1 MTKDSKTFDG
11 PYPTP
16 ESQGIDRGYEA
27 VRAKAEAEL
36 EGTMAGPSKPLEQIS
51 GEGIK
56 NPEGEFAIPA
66 SHTGAPDRQ
75 QRGPGPNQAG
85 NSAGDGSVDPQG
97 QQGGTEGGQPGS
109 PSSILPNRIA
119 GTPLANCAERKRQS
133 QQRKGAGTDT
143 AQQRDALEPQPH
155 LCEADDASEP

>member
-1 MTKDSKTFDG
+1 MTNDSKTFVG

-36 EGTMAGPSKPLEQIS
+36 EGTMAGPSRPLEQVS

-66 SHTGAPDRQ
+66 PHTGTPDHQ

-109 PSSILPNRIA
+109 PSPTLPNRIA
-119 GTPLANCAERKRQS
+119 GTPLANGEERQRQS
-133 QQRKGAGTDT
+133 QQRKGAQTD
-143 AQQRDALEPQPH
+143 AAK
-155 LCEADDASEP
+155 